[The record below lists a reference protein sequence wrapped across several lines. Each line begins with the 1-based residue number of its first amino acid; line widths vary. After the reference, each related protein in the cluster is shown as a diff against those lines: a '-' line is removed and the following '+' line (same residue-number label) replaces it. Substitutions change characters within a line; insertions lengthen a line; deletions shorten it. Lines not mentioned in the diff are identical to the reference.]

1 MQIRRGIFRR
11 GSLSPLLVYIAHIPL
26 TKEQN
31 RADFGYQV
39 HGTERKIIHLL
50 SMEDMKLLGR
60 NEFDVK
66 NGITIVKTI
75 SKYINM
81 NFLLEKCGSICLKG
95 DSVQNNMHI
104 GSTFENDIKELD
116 RRKHT

>member
-1 MQIRRGIFRR
+1 MEHKAYFKNKTRNNIFTTHSDTKRNIPKWF
-11 GSLSPLLVYIAHIPL
+11 SLPLIVCIAHIPL

-39 HGTERKIIHLL
+39 HGTERKISHLL
-50 SMEDMKLLGR
+50 SLEDMKLLGR

-81 NFLLEKCGSICLKG
+81 NFLLEKCGRIC
-95 DSVQNNMHI
+95 
-104 GSTFENDIKELD
+104 
-116 RRKHT
+116 